1 MKNKLKVLLS
11 FSLAVS
17 MLLITACSAPAE
29 PASEAASDAPATESQ
44 APAEEPSGEAVSIS
58 FMRAG
63 LEENKGDAFMQMI
76 ENFEAANPGYTVEYS
91 EVDWGDIDTKW
102 NTSFAAGTSADVVFD
117 GVAKVVG
124 RVTLGQ
130 YESLNSYSEGW
141 EGLNDIY
148 PAVLS
153 AGTLSDNL
161 YGIGFNADARVFAY
175 NVEMF
180 EAAGLDPDAPP
191 TNWEEL
197 LAAHEALVIKEGD
210 TVVQSGFAL
219 PTTGANGQQFLQIF
233 ALQNGV
239 GGTGF
244 VDADTHE
251 ILFNTEAGIEAMS
264 TLQAMNEM
272 GVIPWDFVAATSPFS
287 NGTAAMA
294 ILGETE
300 FVTAQ
305 ETLGDAIKIAPMFG
319 EEEPATFCG
328 IHMYSMSTQTK
339 DKDAAWMLIESLS
352 SSDSSTIWSA
362 ATGSVTLRTSLESAY
377 VESKPVYGQQILDAV
392 ANGYPASGVTYN
404 SAMVAIL
411 DAAMQ
416 EIYYGVAT
424 VEDALNNA
432 AAEVQAEIDNQ

>member
-1 MKNKLKVLLS
+1 MKNKFKVLLS
-11 FSLAVS
+11 FLLAVS

-29 PASEAASDAPATESQ
+29 PAAETESDAPASESE
-44 APAEEPSGEAVSIS
+44 APAEEPSGETTSIS

-63 LEENKGDAFMQMI
+63 LEENKNEAFMQMI
-76 ENFEAANPGYTVEYS
+76 ADFETANPQYTVEYS

-102 NTSFAAGTSADVVFD
+102 NTAFAAGTSADVVFD

-124 RVTLGQ
+124 RVTLEQ
-130 YESLNSYSEGW
+130 YESLNTYSEGW
-141 EGLNDIY
+141 EGADDIY
-148 PAVLS
+148 PAVLA
-153 AGTLSDNL
+153 AGTLNDNL

-175 NVEMF
+175 NTEMF
-180 EAAGLDPDAPP
+180 AAAGLDPDAPP
-191 TNWEEL
+191 TNWAEL
-197 LAAHEALVIKEGD
+197 LAAHEALVIKDGD
-210 TVVQSGFAL
+210 TVTQSGFAL
-219 PTTGANGQQFLQIF
+219 PTTGANGQQYLQIF

-244 VDADTHE
+244 VDANTHE
-251 ILFNTEAGIEAMS
+251 ILFNTEPGIEAMN

-272 GVIPWDFVAATSPFS
+272 GVIPWDFVSSTDPFK

-294 ILGETE
+294 ILSEWE

-305 ETLGDAIKIAPMFG
+305 ETLGDAIKVAPMFG
-319 EEEPATFCG
+319 EVEPATFCG
-328 IHMYSMSTQTK
+328 IHMYSMSTQAE
-339 DKDAAWMLIESLS
+339 DKDGAWMLIESLS
-352 SSDSSTIWSA
+352 SADSSNIWHG
-362 ATGSVTLRTSLESAY
+362 ATGSVTLRTSLEAAY
-377 VESKPVYGQQILDAV
+377 LESNPVYGQQILDAV

-404 SAMVAIL
+404 SAMVSIL

-432 AAEVQAEIDNQ
+432 AVEVQAEIDNQ